1 MMYDHFFY
9 VHGYGF
15 GPLHLLIVAALI
27 VIPFWQ
33 LFSKAGYSGWLSLL
47 MLLPLVN
54 VIALYVLAFSDWP
67 ATRARSSGAI

>member
-9 VHGYGF
+9 IHGYGF
-15 GPLHLLIVAALI
+15 GLFHLLVVAALI

-47 MLLPLVN
+47 MLLPLIN

-67 ATRARSSGAI
+67 AMRARSPGAV

>member
-1 MMYDHFFY
+1 MMYEHFFY
-9 VHGYGF
+9 VHGYSIR
-15 GPLHLLIVAALI
+15 PLHLLVAAALI

-33 LFSKAGYSGWLSLL
+33 IFSKAGYSGWLSLL

-67 ATRARSSGAI
+67 ARRARSSNAV